1 MGPLV
6 NLYLVCFLKQAK
18 HPSKVCRS
26 LQHLGEVLDE
36 LCGGRLRQFSG
47 VKGASNLLVAS
58 RE

>member
-1 MGPLV
+1 MDPDSGPLV

-36 LCGGRLRQFSG
+36 LCGGRLS
-47 VKGASNLLVAS
+47 SDLLVPS